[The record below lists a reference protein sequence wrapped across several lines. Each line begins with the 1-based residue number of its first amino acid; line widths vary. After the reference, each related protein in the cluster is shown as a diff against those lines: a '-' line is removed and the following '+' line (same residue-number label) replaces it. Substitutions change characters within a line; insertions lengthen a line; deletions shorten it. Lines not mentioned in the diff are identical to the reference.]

1 MLAALVIICA
11 VTSADK
17 CVVIA
22 TEPVFTS
29 EKACN
34 DQANAFLKAE
44 GKHLKAKLHG
54 DYSALVWCREIKGVE
69 S

>member
-17 CVVIA
+17 CMVIA
-22 TEPVFTS
+22 TEPVFQT
-29 EKACN
+29 EEAC
-34 DQANAFLKAE
+34 QAQAQAFLDAS
-44 GKHLKAKLHG
+44 GKHLKAKFHG
-54 DYSALVWCREIKGVE
+54 DYSALIWCREIKGVE